1 VSSSHL
7 TLRFLVAESETPEA
21 RQQRRKSVGRSSGET
36 YLDILGKLAPGATC
50 DRIQPADADAAL
62 PPGAT
67 LAGYDAVFLTGS
79 PLHLYEETPETR
91 RTVAFMRSVFAS
103 GTPAFGSCAG
113 LQVATV
119 AAGGS
124 VRPNA
129 RRLEAGFARRITPT
143 GEGRAHPL
151 LAGRPAS
158 YDAPAIHTD
167 EVEAL
172 PPGAVLLAGNRLTA
186 VQAAEIRFD
195 GGVFWG
201 VQYHPEIGLDEVAG
215 ALRRQADSL
224 VEAGLA
230 RGKDDVEAYACQV
243 DDLHRE
249 PGRRDLAWRLGL
261 DEQVTDESLRLTEAR
276 NFVEALTRLGR
287 KGLQAV
293 GR

>member
-1 VSSSHL
+1 
-7 TLRFLVAESETPEA
+7 LRFLVAESETPEA
-21 RQQRRKSVGRSSGET
+21 RRARRESVGRSSGET
-36 YLDILGKLAPGATC
+36 YLDILRNLAPSAAC

-62 PPGAT
+62 PSGAA

-79 PLHLYEETPETR
+79 PLHLYKETPETR

-103 GTPAFGSCAG
+103 GAPSFGSCAG

-129 RRLEAGFARRITPT
+129 RGQEAAFARRITPT
-143 GEGRAHPL
+143 ASGRAHPL

-195 GGVFWG
+195 RGVFWG

-215 ALRRQADSL
+215 ALRRQTDGL
-224 VEAGLA
+224 IEAGLA
-230 RGKDDVEAYACQV
+230 RDHDDVGAYANQV
-243 DDLHRE
+243 DALHRE
-249 PGRRDLAWRLGL
+249 PKRRDLAWQLGL
-261 DEQVTDESLRLTEAR
+261 DEQVTDERLRLAEMR
-276 NFVEALTRLGR
+276 NFIEALTRLGR
-287 KGLQAV
+287 EGLLAV
-293 GR
+293 GKVSVRGT

>member
-1 VSSSHL
+1 
-7 TLRFLVAESETPEA
+7 LRFLVAESETPEA
-21 RQQRRKSVGRSSGET
+21 RRARRESVGRSSGET
-36 YLDILGKLAPGATC
+36 YLDILRNLAPSAAC

-62 PPGAT
+62 PSGAA

-79 PLHLYEETPETR
+79 PLHLYKETPETR

-103 GTPAFGSCAG
+103 GAPSFGSCAG

-129 RRLEAGFARRITPT
+129 RGQEAAFARRITPT
-143 GEGRAHPL
+143 ESGRAHPL

-195 GGVFWG
+195 RGVFWG

-215 ALRRQADSL
+215 ALRRQTDGL
-224 VEAGLA
+224 IEAGLA
-230 RGKDDVEAYACQV
+230 RDHDDVGAYANQV
-243 DDLHRE
+243 DALHRE
-249 PGRRDLAWRLGL
+249 PKRRDLAWQLGL
-261 DEQVTDESLRLTEAR
+261 DEQVTDERLRLAEMR
-276 NFVEALTRLGR
+276 NFIEALTRLGR
-287 KGLQAV
+287 EGLLAV
-293 GR
+293 GKVSVRGT